1 MTALN
6 WDHLNK
12 IFPFGRSPMLLEAV
26 IAKMAREYS
35 EDYTGGCWTI
45 RNVGTIMFV
54 VPPEGSYNVSAA
66 GNYYSGTMDA
76 NTFGAALTLML
87 FNRLLWEAADKG
99 AAEVNKLSDLYY
111 KMLRAARRDK
121 LVNASELNA
130 FLD

>member
-1 MTALN
+1 MTAMN
-6 WDHLNK
+6 WDHLSK
-12 IFPFGRSPMLLEAV
+12 IFPFGHHPMLLEPNLY
-26 IAKMAREYS
+26 ILTEEFTK
-35 EDYTGGCWTI
+35 DYTGGCWTV

-54 VPPEGSYNVSAA
+54 VPPEGSYNVHGT
-66 GNYYSGTMDA
+66 GNCYSGTMDA

-87 FNRLLWEAADKG
+87 FNRLLWNAADKG

-121 LVNASELNA
+121 TVNQSELNA